1 MRIANVISG
10 ILALAGFT
18 ILPISILIVAFSA
31 PHSAKVDIK
40 SEPAASAPA
49 ASAPEPAPV
58 IPIQEALS
66 SILRVSDRIMQ
77 VCYNGKNEKGALIF
91 LIQYKPSPDDDFG
104 MGWRFVDDMEF
115 FQTNAGKWYTQAPN
129 REEYDAVYPDITGL
143 QCKQQ

>member
-1 MRIANVISG
+1 MRIANAISG

-18 ILPISILIVAFSA
+18 ILPISILIVTY
-31 PHSAKVDIK
+31 SAKVDIK
-40 SEPAASAPA
+40 SEPAA

>member
-1 MRIANVISG
+1 MRIVNAISG

-18 ILPISILIVAFSA
+18 ILPISILIVAC
-31 PHSAKVDIK
+31 SAKVDIK
-40 SEPAASAPA
+40 SEPAAASAPA
-49 ASAPEPAPV
+49 ASAPEPASV

-115 FQTNAGKWYTQAPN
+115 FQTDAGKWYTQAPN
-129 REEYDAVYPDITGL
+129 REEYNAVYPDITGL